1 MLWTIVI
8 TALASVFAVVLALN
22 FVVPEKK
29 LERKVEHRYAVAD
42 PQFRRDMAVML
53 GPTIVQG
60 NRVTAYQNGDE
71 IFPAMLQAI
80 ATAKDT
86 ITFETYIYWSG
97 KIGERFAQ
105 ALSERAQAGVDVH
118 VTIDWVGSAKMDEA
132 LLTRMESAGV
142 QLRRYRPLHWYNLGR
157 MNNRTHRK
165 LLIVD
170 GQVGFTGGVGV
181 ADQWLGHAQ
190 DAEHWR
196 ESHFRVEGPVVAQM
210 QAAFNDNWIKMTGEV
225 LNGLDYFPP
234 SAPVGG
240 MDAQLFIASPAGGS
254 ESMHLM
260 YLLSIAAAASS
271 IDLEMSYFVP
281 DELIVKSLIAARKRG
296 VRVRILLP
304 GPIIDSD
311 TVRLA
316 SRAQWGEL
324 LQAGVEI
331 FEYQPTMLHVKM
343 LVIDRELVSV
353 GSTNMDLRSF
363 QLNDEASLNV
373 YDREFASRMTEVF
386 ETDLKQAEPYTYI
399 KWKNRP
405 LKEKMAERFVQPLRS
420 QL

>member
-1 MLWTIVI
+1 MLWTIAI
-8 TALASVFAVVLALN
+8 TALVAVLAVVLALN
-22 FVVPEKK
+22 FAVPEKK
-29 LERKVEHRYAVAD
+29 LERKIEHRYAVAD

-60 NRVTAYQNGDE
+60 NRITAYQNGDE
-71 IFPAMLQAI
+71 IFPAMFQAI
-80 ATAKDT
+80 AAAKHT

-97 KIGERFAQ
+97 KIGKQFAQ
-105 ALSERAQAGVDVH
+105 VLSERAQAGVDVH
-118 VTIDWVGSAKMDEA
+118 VTIDWVGSVKMDEA
-132 LLTRMESAGV
+132 LLKQMESAGV
-142 QLRRYRPLHWYNLGR
+142 KLRRYRPLHWYNLGR

-170 GQVGFTGGVGV
+170 GKVGFTGGVGI

-190 DAEHWR
+190 DADHWR
-196 ESHFRVEGPVVAQM
+196 DSHFRVEGPVVAQM
-210 QAAFNDNWIKMTGEV
+210 QAAFTDNWIKMSGEV
-225 LNGLDYFPP
+225 LNGVDYFPP
-234 SAPVGG
+234 SDPAGG
-240 MDAQLFIASPAGGS
+240 MDAQLFTASPAGGS

-281 DELIVKSLIAARKRG
+281 DDLLVESLIAARKRG

-316 SRAQWGEL
+316 SRDLWGDL
-324 LQAGVEI
+324 LLAGVEI

-343 LVIDRELVSV
+343 LVIDSELVSV
-353 GSTNMDLRSF
+353 GSTNMDLRSL
-363 QLNDEASLNV
+363 QLNDEASLNI
-373 YDREFASRMTEVF
+373 YDREFAGQMIEVF
-386 ETDLKQAEPYTYI
+386 EADLKHTVPYTYA
-399 KWKNRP
+399 KWKDRP
-405 LKEKMAERFVQPLRS
+405 LKEKFAERFVRPLRS